1 MSDCP
6 RCTKPLETAQVDLF
20 EVLLCRSCAGAL
32 INHADLATMLETSW
46 RSIPIEVAEAK
57 TFLASPQAL
66 PDPALQCPFCRRA
79 MEKYGYLGLSA
90 VTIDRCDACNRIW
103 LDADELPN
111 MLLALAK
118 TNYRSAARAKLA
130 ESSLLAGGLA
140 PEETPIKDDDGVL
153 MDTAFTALLHLLRR

>member
-1 MSDCP
+1 M
-6 RCTKPLETAQVDLF
+6 AQVDVF
-20 EVLLCRSCAGAL
+20 EVLLCHPCSGAL
-32 INHADLATMLETSW
+32 MYHPDLTAILETSW
-46 RSIPIEVAEAK
+46 RGIQPEVAEAK

-66 PDPALQCPFCRRA
+66 PDPSLQCPFCRRA

-103 LDADELPN
+103 LDADELQN

-118 TNYRSAARAKLA
+118 TNYRSAARLKLA

-140 PEETPIKDDDGVL
+140 TEETVVEGSTEGL
-153 MDTAFTALLHLLRR
+153 GDTAFVTLLHLLRR